1 MNGQKNTILPL
12 FCGAIPLVPVCL
24 PSQRISYLAMALT
37 VALFLPRPGW
47 ADDELNLNFLQ
58 GGDTAQAAAFL
69 DANAQYYP
77 GRYFVDVNVNGA
89 GMGKRVLTVTPDEQ
103 HQLCFT
109 PAWLSSVEVYLRPD
123 FFAKTFRAGAEDE
136 SGCYA
141 LAEQADTQVSFD
153 AASQSLTLTIP
164 QAGLTKEDT
173 SMDWGFGNN
182 ALRLN
187 YNVNANKYRDGVNY
201 YGSTS
206 LLANVGEWVA
216 RGSASLSQD
225 DSSIAMFTVS
235 KALLALQSDIVLG
248 KTSVSSGDL
257 GGLST
262 YGMTLSSNNAMR
274 RQLSGYMP
282 VFSGVA
288 TSTARVTL
296 RQGNTTLYSE
306 LVPPGPFEINDV
318 TVLTG
323 GDVVMT
329 ITENDGSQTQQIFPI
344 TLISG
349 QLSPGEHEYSVSLGV
364 TDNNNA
370 DGTPT
375 GGLVAFNYGYGFGAL
390 SLRTGALIA
399 DKFTGVTG
407 SITTPLGGLGSIS
420 AGLSGTQSRYSEGN
434 RQGQKSTL
442 TYAKTFD
449 AGTSIRLAMN
459 QISQSYDTLGEY
471 NDLEYDRLFERQ
483 RLKKELNIGIS
494 QPLWQGSSF
503 SVGTWERWYWQQDG
517 SQKGLNSSF
526 STRLGAVSVSVSGS
540 YYKTQRD
547 DQYSI
552 STSVSIPFS
561 VFEHN
566 VNAFASLSSGKNG
579 GNSYS
584 AGASTNL
591 TDRWS
596 LSASESWGSDS
607 NMSRQTNLWT
617 GYNGSLAQLNGQ
629 MSRTDYG
636 TTGSGSLSGSI
647 LYLPA
652 NNSVILGKNI
662 SDTVAVVNVKDA
674 PGVSL
679 MGRVD
684 ETDRNGNLI
693 VPMNSY
699 RTNTLTLDAS
709 TLPNNTEVTVTSQ
722 KIKPTGTSVTYVP
735 FESVTIKRYV
745 LQVRR
750 ADGALMSPG
759 LWATSESGAPLGFVG
774 AQGMLLI
781 NSVDAL
787 GEVVF
792 PDCRVPAAAL
802 RESAVLQEVT
812 CVAL

>member
-1 MNGQKNTILPL
+1 MNIQTNVLLP
-12 FCGAIPLVPVCL
+12 FSCGEISLIPTRL
-24 PSQRISYLAMALT
+24 PCQRFSSLGMALA
-37 VALFLPRPGW
+37 VAFFLPHAGW
-47 ADDELNLNFLQ
+47 ANDELNWSFLQ
-58 GGDTAQAAAFL
+58 GGDTAQSADFL
-69 DANAQYYP
+69 DPNAQYYP
-77 GRYFVDVNVNGA
+77 GRYFVDVSINGF
-89 GMGKRVLTVTPDEQ
+89 GKGKRLLTVTPEEK

-109 PAWLSSVEVYLRPD
+109 PAWLASVEVYLRPG
-123 FFAKTFRAGAEDE
+123 FFIQTFRTGSEE
-136 SGCYA
+136 NSGCYA
-141 LAEQADTQVSFD
+141 LGEQANTEVSFD
-153 AASQSLTLTIP
+153 AASQTLTLTIP

-173 SMDWGFGNN
+173 SLDWGFGNN

-187 YNVNANKYRDGVNY
+187 YNLNANKYRDGVNY

-206 LLANVGEWVA
+206 LLANIDEWVA

-225 DSSIAMFTVS
+225 DSSVAMFTVS
-235 KALLALQSDIVLG
+235 KALLELQSDIVIG

-262 YGMTLSSNNAMR
+262 YGMTLSSNNTMR
-274 RQLSGYMP
+274 RQMSGYTP

-329 ITENDGSQTQQIFPI
+329 VTENDGSQTQQIFPI
-344 TLISG
+344 TLING
-349 QLSPGEHEYSVSLGV
+349 QLSPGEHEYSVSFGV

-370 DGTPT
+370 KGTPS
-375 GGLVAFNYGYGFGAL
+375 GGIAAFNYGYGFGDL
-390 SLRTGALIA
+390 SLRTGALVA
-399 DKFTGVTG
+399 NKFTGVTG
-407 SITTPLGGLGSIS
+407 SITTPLWGIGSVS
-420 AGLSGTQSRYSEGN
+420 AGLSGTQSRYSGGN

-449 AGTSIRLAMN
+449 MGTSIRLTTN
-459 QISQSYDTLGEY
+459 QMSQSYDTLGEY
-471 NDLEYDRLFERQ
+471 NDLEYDRLSERQ
-483 RLKKELNIGIS
+483 RLKRDLNIGIS

-503 SVGTWERWYWQQDG
+503 SVGGWERWYWNQDG
-517 SQKGLNSSF
+517 SQRGLNSSF
-526 STRLGAVSVSVSGS
+526 STRLSAVNLSVSAS
-540 YYKTQRD
+540 YYKTARD

-561 VFEHN
+561 VFGNN
-566 VNAFASLSSGKNG
+566 VNTFASMSTGKNT

-596 LSASESWGSDS
+596 VSASESWGSDS
-607 NMSRQTNLWT
+607 SMSRQTNLWSA
-617 GYNGSLAQLNGQ
+617 YSGSLAQLNGQ

-636 TTGSGSLSGSI
+636 TTGSGSLSGSMM
-647 LYLPA
+647 YLPA
-652 NNSVILGKNI
+652 NNSVIFGKNI

-674 PGVSL
+674 SGVSL
-679 MGRVD
+679 MGRLD

-709 TLPNNTEVTVTSQ
+709 TLPANTELSITSQ

-735 FESVTIKRYV
+735 FESVTIKRYL

-750 ADGALMSPG
+750 VDGELMSPG
-759 LWATSESGAPLGFVG
+759 LWATSESGVPLGFVG
-774 AQGMLLI
+774 AHGVLLI

-787 GEVVF
+787 GTIVF
-792 PDCRVPAAAL
+792 PDCQVPEEAL
-802 RESAVLQEVT
+802 SESAVLQEVT
-812 CVAL
+812 CEAL